1 MSHFS
6 TIKTKLK
13 DKKILVE
20 ALQLI
25 GERPNVPSD
34 LGMSVVDLVI
44 SNPSHAEE
52 HPTTEV
58 EISIGS
64 DIGFRL
70 NSETGV
76 YDLIADRQTWN
87 KNVPIERFVDK
98 ITQQYARMTIHNTI
112 KEKGFEVED
121 EWEMDNGSIELTVT
135 RWVESP

>member
-13 DKKILVE
+13 DKKILVK
-20 ALQLI
+20 ALQLV

-44 SNPSHAEE
+44 TNPSHAEE

-70 NSETGV
+70 NPRTGN
-76 YDLIADRQTWN
+76 YDLVADRQTWN
-87 KNVPIERFVDK
+87 KDVPIERFVDK
-98 ITQQYARMTIHNTI
+98 LTQQYALTCLIDSS
-112 KEKGFEVED
+112 KEEGYEIEKQSVTNE
-121 EWEMDNGSIELTVT
+121 GSIELTLT
-135 RWVESP
+135 KWN

>member
-6 TIKTKLK
+6 TIKTKIK

-20 ALQLI
+20 ALELV

-44 SNPSHAEE
+44 SNSSHADN

-58 EISIGS
+58 ELSIGS

-70 NSETGV
+70 NSETGN

-87 KNVPIERFVDK
+87 KDVPIERFIDK
-98 ITQQYARMTIHNTI
+98 VTQQYARMTIHNNI
-112 KEKGFEVED
+112 KNEGFEVEE
-121 EWEMDNGSIELTVT
+121 EWEMDDNSIELTVT
-135 RWVESP
+135 KW

>member
-13 DKKILVE
+13 DKKILVK
-20 ALQLI
+20 ALQLV

-44 SNPSHAEE
+44 TNPSHAEE

-58 EISIGS
+58 ELSIGP

-70 NSETGV
+70 NPKTGT
-76 YDLIADRQTWN
+76 YDLVADRQTWN
-87 KNVPIERFVDK
+87 KDVPIERFVDK
-98 ITQQYARMTIHNTI
+98 LTQQYALTCLIDSS
-112 KEKGFEVED
+112 KEEGYEIEKQSVTNE
-121 EWEMDNGSIELTVT
+121 GSIELTLT
-135 RWVESP
+135 KWN

>member
-13 DKKILVE
+13 DKKILVK
-20 ALQLI
+20 ALQLV

-44 SNPSHAEE
+44 TNPSHAEE

-58 EISIGS
+58 EISIGP

-70 NSETGV
+70 NPRTGN
-76 YDLIADRQTWN
+76 YDLVADRQTWN
-87 KNVPIERFVDK
+87 KDVPIERFVDK
-98 ITQQYARMTIHNTI
+98 LTQQYALTCLIDSS
-112 KEKGFEVED
+112 KEEGYEIEKQSVTNE
-121 EWEMDNGSIELTVT
+121 GSIELTLT
-135 RWVESP
+135 KWN